1 MTWSSWTSGS
11 VSTTATTNRNQRT
24 EPRIATF
31 PGPCHATHRIPMS
44 NLYQFMNICHK
55 QSEEVS
61 SNPLQNR
68 FYSSLLS
75 SCFPPLPLVVGWSLS
90 SCFCILKYSQVLDL
104 VRQFPSQKSLLRS
117 KCHRIQNDFSDF
129 SITYMYVYTHIYICY
144 IYIILDYIRYI
155 GIKACSQ
162 IWSPCPA
169 PPPFPT
175 FTFHVSPFLIVTTPC
190 STPPPPPPPP
200 PAPPPPATTR
210 YRSSSAFRPGRRDAM
225 LGKDR

>member
-129 SITYMYVYTHIYICY
+129 SITYMYVYTY
-144 IYIILDYIRYI
+144 IYMVYIYYIRLYTLYWYQ
-155 GIKACSQ
+155 SML
-162 IWSPCPA
+162 SNL
-169 PPPFPT
+169 
-175 FTFHVSPFLIVTTPC
+175 VSLPG
-190 STPPPPPPPP
+190 
-200 PAPPPPATTR
+200 ATTFSDLHFPCLAFFDR
-210 YRSSSAFRPGRRDAM
+210 HNALQHSTSSAATGTTTTGHNEVSELKRLQTWSKGCHVGQR
-225 LGKDR
+225 